1 MAEYDHRLRVSAF
14 FVENIRKNRSAVITF
29 YLYVPVNFHAVV
41 SHIAPN
47 ANVSETFWR
56 RIIM

>member
-1 MAEYDHRLRVSAF
+1 
-14 FVENIRKNRSAVITF
+14 VITF